1 MPYISAVAP
10 LMLTYTTS
18 VMRILLLLLF
28 LGAPSV
34 LHAQE
39 ADLSNLSP
47 GTWVRVQAPTLFQGR
62 SEAMVWKLSPDT
74 LYLGDLQRVR
84 RALPITAVEKI
95 KAKRGDIG
103 LALAGIVAGGWI
115 GGRMGHSA
123 SFARERPEMH
133 PAWHIVEIA
142 AAGAVGGAVGGFAG
156 SIVEAILGWK
166 QVIPARSRR

>member
-1 MPYISAVAP
+1 
-10 LMLTYTTS
+10 MLTYTAS

-74 LYLGDLQRVR
+74 LYLGGPATGAQG
-84 RALPITAVEKI
+84 APHH
-95 KAKRGDIG
+95 RGGKDRG
-103 LALAGIVAGGWI
+103 KT
-115 GGRMGHSA
+115 R
-123 SFARERPEMH
+123 
-133 PAWHIVEIA
+133 
-142 AAGAVGGAVGGFAG
+142 
-156 SIVEAILGWK
+156 
-166 QVIPARSRR
+166 